1 MEAVVGEEV
10 ELAVEA
16 EAVALVGEEAEAVA
30 LVREEETSNNKIFVV
45 TNPTAT
51 FHSTYTFSIDDAT
64 NFQQRNNND
73 GDDAVAAV
81 ERQQPVSTNKL

>member
-51 FHSTYTFSIDDAT
+51 STETFHSTYTFSIDDAT

-81 ERQQPVSTNKL
+81 ERRQ